1 MNFDSLLSAFKI
13 PLYWSITLI
22 FSMLLLMKNIC
33 KRNKYYLRIFLSIV
47 LLMIVQ
53 TGICFFTRIGST
65 NISNQFVSTS
75 FALLFFFFEVIFLN
89 LLIYFCYDISIK
101 ETIFFAVASYSLE
114 HLSNA
119 IKEILL
125 FILNVNGVSFNTYI
139 TTICFNLL
147 FKMIVIFLV
156 YFLFLRKY
164 LIKYQIDDIIDNKIL
179 AISIINLLICMVL
192 SLFKSFTIEG
202 EVNRF
207 TTNVICNIYAIFG
220 CFLCLYL
227 QFAFFVESKLL
238 DDNKTLD
245 VLIKEQNKNNELFKE
260 NIDLIN
266 IKFHDLKKELRR
278 IEENNNNYYYDP
290 KVIDNMKKTLSIY
303 DFFVKTGN
311 SALDSIIMNCNLSA
325 LKNNIDFTYLVDG
338 NSLDF
343 MKTEDVVSLF
353 DNLLDNALEATLLE
367 EEKNRL
373 IYFEIHKEKQMLR
386 IHIHNYSHIEPKLYN
401 GIPMTSKNKKYH
413 GYGMKSILMI
423 VNKYD
428 GNIEFQWKENI
439 FSVNIIFP
447 FF

>member
-1 MNFDSLLSAFKI
+1 
-13 PLYWSITLI
+13 
-22 FSMLLLMKNIC
+22 
-33 KRNKYYLRIFLSIV
+33 
-47 LLMIVQ
+47 
-53 TGICFFTRIGST
+53 
-65 NISNQFVSTS
+65 
-75 FALLFFFFEVIFLN
+75 
-89 LLIYFCYDISIK
+89 
-101 ETIFFAVASYSLE
+101 
-114 HLSNA
+114 
-119 IKEILL
+119 
-125 FILNVNGVSFNTYI
+125 
-139 TTICFNLL
+139 
-147 FKMIVIFLV
+147 
-156 YFLFLRKY
+156 
-164 LIKYQIDDIIDNKIL
+164 
-179 AISIINLLICMVL
+179 MVL
-192 SLFKSFTIEG
+192 SLFKSFTLEG
-202 EVNRF
+202 NTNKF

-278 IEENNNNYYYDP
+278 IEENNNYYDP
-290 KVIDNMKKTLSIY
+290 NVIDNMKKTLSIY

-386 IHIHNYSHIEPKLYN
+386 IHIHNYSHI
-401 GIPMTSKNKKYH
+401 
-413 GYGMKSILMI
+413 
-423 VNKYD
+423 
-428 GNIEFQWKENI
+428 
-439 FSVNIIFP
+439 
-447 FF
+447 

>member
-1 MNFDSLLSAFKI
+1 MDLDSLLSAFKI

-22 FSMLLLMKNIC
+22 FSTLLLMKNVC
-33 KRNKYYLRIFLSIV
+33 KKNKYYLRIFLSIV

-53 TGICFFTRIGST
+53 TGICFLTRIGST
-65 NISNQFVSTS
+65 NINNQFASTS
-75 FALLFFFFEVIFLN
+75 FALLFFIFEVILLN

-101 ETIFFAVASYSLE
+101 EAIFFAVASYSLE
-114 HLSNA
+114 HLSNS

-125 FILNVNGVSFNTYI
+125 YILNVNGVAFNNYV

-147 FKMIVIFLV
+147 FKIIVMFLV
-156 YFLFLRKY
+156 YFLLLRKY
-164 LIKYQIDDIIDNKIL
+164 LTKYQINDIIDNKIL
-179 AISIINLLICMVL
+179 VISIINLCICMVL
-192 SLFKSFTIEG
+192 SLFKSFTLEG
-202 EVNRF
+202 NTNKF

-278 IEENNNNYYYDP
+278 IEENNNYYDP
-290 KVIDNMKKTLSIY
+290 NVIDNMKKTLSIY

-401 GIPMTSKNKKYH
+401 GIPMTLKNKKYH

-423 VNKYD
+423 VKKYNGD
-428 GNIEFQWKENI
+428 VEFLWKENI
-439 FSVNIIFP
+439 FTVNIIFSS
-447 FF
+447 FK

>member
-1 MNFDSLLSAFKI
+1 MNLDSLLSAFKI

-22 FSMLLLMKNIC
+22 FSMLLLMKNVC
-33 KRNKYYLRIFLSIV
+33 KKNKYYLRIFLSII

-53 TGICFFTRIGST
+53 TGICFLTRIGST
-65 NISNQFVSTS
+65 NINNQFASTS
-75 FALLFFFFEVIFLN
+75 FALLFFIFEVILLN

-101 ETIFFAVASYSLE
+101 EAIFFAVASYSLE

-125 FILNVNGVSFNTYI
+125 YILNINGFNLNRYV
-139 TTICFNLL
+139 TTICFNIL
-147 FKMIVIFLV
+147 FKIIVIFLV

-179 AISIINLLICMVL
+179 AISIINLCICMVL

-202 EVNRF
+202 ETNKF

-245 VLIKEQNKNNELFKE
+245 VLIREQNKNNELFKE

-278 IEENNNNYYYDP
+278 IEENNNYYDP
-290 KVIDNMKKTLSIY
+290 NVIDNMKKTLSIY

-353 DNLLDNALEATLLE
+353 DNLLDNALDATLLE

-386 IHIHNYSHIEPKLYN
+386 IHIHNYSHIEPKFFN
-401 GIPMTSKNKKYH
+401 GLPMTLKNKKYH

-423 VNKYD
+423 VKKYNGD
-428 GNIEFQWKENI
+428 VEFLWKENI
-439 FSVNIIFP
+439 FTVNIIFSS
-447 FF
+447 FK

>member
-1 MNFDSLLSAFKI
+1 MDLDSLLSAFKM

-22 FSMLLLMKNIC
+22 FSTLLLMKTVC
-33 KRNKYYLRIFLSIV
+33 KKNKYYLRIFLSIV
-47 LLMIVQ
+47 LLIIVQ
-53 TGICFFTRIGST
+53 TGICFLTRIGST
-65 NISNQFVSTS
+65 NINNQFASTS
-75 FALLFFFFEVIFLN
+75 FALLFFIFEVILLN

-114 HLSNA
+114 HLSNS

-125 FILNVNGVSFNTYI
+125 YILNVNGVVFNNYV

-147 FKMIVIFLV
+147 FKIIVMFLV

-164 LIKYQIDDIIDNKIL
+164 LTKYQINDIIDNKIL
-179 AISIINLLICMVL
+179 VISIINLCICMVL
-192 SLFKSFTIEG
+192 SLFKSFTLEG
-202 EVNRF
+202 NTNKF

-278 IEENNNNYYYDP
+278 IEENNNYYDP
-290 KVIDNMKKTLSIY
+290 NVIDNMKKTLSIY
-303 DFFVKTGN
+303 DFFVQTGN

-401 GIPMTSKNKKYH
+401 GIPMTLKNKKYH

-423 VNKYD
+423 VKKYNGD
-428 GNIEFQWKENI
+428 VEFLWKENI
-439 FSVNIIFP
+439 FTVNIIFSS
-447 FF
+447 FK

>member
-1 MNFDSLLSAFKI
+1 MDLDSLLSAFKM

-22 FSMLLLMKNIC
+22 FSTLLLMKTVC
-33 KRNKYYLRIFLSIV
+33 KKNKYYLRIFLSIV
-47 LLMIVQ
+47 LLIIVQ
-53 TGICFFTRIGST
+53 TGICFLTRIGST
-65 NISNQFVSTS
+65 NINNQFASTS
-75 FALLFFFFEVIFLN
+75 FALLFFIFEVILLN

-114 HLSNA
+114 HLSNS

-125 FILNVNGVSFNTYI
+125 YILNVNGVVFNNYV

-147 FKMIVIFLV
+147 FKIIVMFLV

-164 LIKYQIDDIIDNKIL
+164 LTKYQINDIIDNKIL
-179 AISIINLLICMVL
+179 VISIINLCICMVL
-192 SLFKSFTIEG
+192 SLFKSFTLEG
-202 EVNRF
+202 NTNKF

-278 IEENNNNYYYDP
+278 IEENNNYYDP
-290 KVIDNMKKTLSIY
+290 NVIDNMKKTLSIY

-401 GIPMTSKNKKYH
+401 GIPMTLKNKKYH

-423 VNKYD
+423 VKKYNGD
-428 GNIEFQWKENI
+428 VEFLWKENI
-439 FSVNIIFP
+439 FTVNIIFSS
-447 FF
+447 FK

>member
-1 MNFDSLLSAFKI
+1 MDLDSLLSAFKI

-22 FSMLLLMKNIC
+22 FSTLLLMKNVC
-33 KRNKYYLRIFLSIV
+33 KKNKYYLRIFLSIV

-53 TGICFFTRIGST
+53 TGICFLTRIGST
-65 NISNQFVSTS
+65 NINNQFASTS
-75 FALLFFFFEVIFLN
+75 FALLFFIFEVILLN

-125 FILNVNGVSFNTYI
+125 FILSANGINLSTYV

-147 FKMIVIFLV
+147 FKIIVMFLV

-164 LIKYQIDDIIDNKIL
+164 LTKYQINDIIDNKIL
-179 AISIINLLICMVL
+179 VISIINLCICMVL
-192 SLFKSFTIEG
+192 SLFKSFTLEG
-202 EVNRF
+202 NTNKF

-278 IEENNNNYYYDP
+278 IEENNNYYDP
-290 KVIDNMKKTLSIY
+290 NVIDNMKKTLSIY

-401 GIPMTSKNKKYH
+401 GIPMTLKNKKYH

-423 VNKYD
+423 VKKYNGD
-428 GNIEFQWKENI
+428 VEFLWKENI
-439 FSVNIIFP
+439 FTVNIIFSS
-447 FF
+447 FK